1 MEEEN
6 RLPEWFKDFVIQYQA
21 GISREFILFGN
32 IADLVRNP
40 DDEPEK
46 PYISFREFWEKIF
59 EEREMVVLYS
69 MAWGLR
75 FPNKDMEERF
85 RTASGFDQPD
95 AGSTSPLAKAGVLQK
110 RRLPQDPE
118 TCLLLIERMLR
129 NIPKTAVMIYFAHHI
144 VPAGGPGGATQTPSE
159 RVNIERL
166 AQWASSMGIKKSGGV
181 ILLFTDK
188 IANLASE
195 LRETNSSVKSIMV
208 LKPSKVERK
217 EFLQAITCKPQ
228 PKKKKQPP
236 ADNEGKI
243 LVPSD
248 FNLDE
253 FAHATQGMGFQQ
265 IIDIFLRS
273 KEKNGGINLNCVK
286 EEKKK
291 ILNSEFDEVMD
302 VMEPASGFDDVG
314 GLEYIK
320 KYFSVILD
328 AIKKGEKRLVPMG
341 ITLMG
346 PPGTGKTKILEVLA
360 FEAGFNF
367 VKAKN
372 LRSMWVGSS
381 EEKMQT
387 FKYGL
392 YSLAPVVVNNDEA
405 DLAGADRNSLKGDS
419 GVSERHMK
427 EWMDMLSDPKIR
439 GQIIVI
445 NCTNRPDRLDPALKR
460 SGRSD
465 DRILLPMPAKE
476 ERKAIFP
483 VMFKRYKIPT
493 AISDFTEFAKLTDGL
508 SGADIEKITLNAFK
522 IAFKQGKESVDAE
535 DLKRAIADF
544 IPSASQQEIDLMT
557 LMGILESSSRELLPP
572 HIKEIV
578 EAIKKRSLVPNLD
591 GILAEIKA
599 RKIVEID

>member
-1 MEEEN
+1 MKEEN
-6 RLPEWFKDFVIQYQA
+6 KLPEWFEDLIAQYQA
-21 GISREFILFGN
+21 GISREFVLFGN

-40 DDEPEK
+40 DDETDK
-46 PYISFREFWEKIF
+46 PYISFREFWEKVF
-59 EEREMVVLYS
+59 DEREMVILYS

-75 FPNKDMEERF
+75 FPSADMEERF
-85 RTASGFDQPD
+85 RKASGLDQAD
-95 AGSTSPLAKAGVLQK
+95 STSTSPLARIGVLQK
-110 RRLPQDPE
+110 KRLPQDPE
-118 TCLLLIERMLR
+118 TCLLLLERVLR
-129 NIPKTAVMIYFAHHI
+129 NIKKTAVMIYFAHHV
-144 VPAGGPGGATQTPSE
+144 VPAGGPGGTTQTPSE

-166 AQWASSMGIKKSGGV
+166 VQWASSIGIKESKGIV
-181 ILLFTDK
+181 LLFTDK
-188 IANLASE
+188 IADIASE
-195 LRETNSSVKSIMV
+195 LRGTNSGIKTILV
-208 LKPSKVERK
+208 LKPSREERK
-217 EFLQAITCKPQ
+217 DFLRAYTIKPQ
-228 PKKKKQPP
+228 KKKKQLSVE
-236 ADNEGKI
+236 NERI
-243 LVPSD
+243 FLVPED

-253 FAHATQGMGFQQ
+253 FANATQGMGFQQ
-265 IIDIFLRS
+265 ILDIFLRS
-273 KEKNGGINLNCVK
+273 KEKKGEINLDYVK
-286 EEKKK
+286 EEKKR
-291 ILNSEFDEVMD
+291 ILNSEFGDVMEI
-302 VMEPASGFDDVG
+302 MEPASGFDDVG
-314 GLEYIK
+314 GLEHIK
-320 KYFSVILD
+320 KYFKVILD

-346 PPGTGKTKILEVLA
+346 PPGTGKTKILEALA

-372 LRSMWVGSS
+372 LRNMWVGGS

-405 DLAGADRNSLKGDS
+405 DLAEADRNSPKGDS
-419 GVSERHMK
+419 GVSERHMR

-465 DRILLPMPAKE
+465 DRILLPMPSEE
-476 ERKAIFP
+476 ERKVIFP

-493 AISDFTEFAKLTDGL
+493 SISDFNKFAKLTDGL

-522 IAFKQGKESVDAE
+522 LAFKQNKKEVDE
-535 DLKRAIADF
+535 DDLKKAIADF
-544 IPSASQQEIDLMT
+544 IPSASQKEIDLMT

-578 EAIKKRSLVPNLD
+578 EAIKKRNLVLNLD
-591 GILAEIKA
+591 GILTEIKT
-599 RKIVEID
+599 RKIVDID

>member
-1 MEEEN
+1 MDEKN
-6 RLPEWFKDFVIQYQA
+6 NLPEWFNDLVTQYQA

-32 IADLVRNP
+32 IADLIRNP

-46 PYISFREFWEKIF
+46 QYISFREFWEKIF
-59 EEREMVVLYS
+59 EEREMVILYS

-85 RTASGFDQPD
+85 RIASGFDQPD
-95 AGSTSPLAKAGVLQK
+95 SSSTSPLAKVGVLQK

-118 TCLLLIERMLR
+118 TCLLLIERALR
-129 NIPKTAVMIYFAHHI
+129 NIPKIAVMIYFAHHV
-144 VPAGGPGGATQTPSE
+144 VPAGGPGGTTQTPSE

-166 AQWASSMGIKKSGGV
+166 AQWASSVGIKESKGIV
-181 ILLFTDK
+181 LLFTDK

-195 LRETNSSVKSIMV
+195 LRETNSGVKPIMV
-208 LKPSKVERK
+208 LKPSRAERK
-217 EFLQAITCKPQ
+217 EFLQSITCKPQ

-236 ADNEGKI
+236 VDSEGKF
-243 LVPSD
+243 LVPED

-253 FAHATQGMGFQQ
+253 FTHATQGMGFQQ
-265 IIDIFLRS
+265 ILDIFLRS
-273 KEKNGGINLNCVK
+273 KERKGAVNLDYVK

-291 ILNSEFDEVMD
+291 ILNSEFGEVME

-320 KYFSVILD
+320 KYFNVILD

-346 PPGTGKTKILEVLA
+346 PPGTGKTKILEALA

-372 LRSMWVGSS
+372 LRNMWVGGS
-381 EEKMQT
+381 EERMQT

-405 DLAGADRNSLKGDS
+405 DLAEADRNSPKGDS
-419 GVSERHMK
+419 GVSERHMR

-465 DRILLPMPAKE
+465 DRVLLPMPSEE
-476 ERKAIFP
+476 ERKVIFP

-493 AISDFTEFAKLTDGL
+493 SISDFTEFAELTNGL

-522 IAFKQGKESVDAE
+522 LAFKQCREKVDAD
-535 DLKRAIADF
+535 DLKKAIADF
-544 IPSASQQEIDLMT
+544 IPSASQKEIDLMT

-578 EAIKKRSLVPNLD
+578 EAIKKRNMVPNLD

-599 RKIVEID
+599 RKIVDID